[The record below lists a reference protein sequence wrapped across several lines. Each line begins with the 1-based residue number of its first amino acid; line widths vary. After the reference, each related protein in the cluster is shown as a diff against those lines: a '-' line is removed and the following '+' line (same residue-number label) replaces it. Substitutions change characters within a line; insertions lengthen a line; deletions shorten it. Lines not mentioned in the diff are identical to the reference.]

1 VCADRSSSTVTVIL
15 LCTSLYQGLSV
26 FPTMDAAQT
35 QGNTAL
41 FDALHH
47 RYESISTSVQFPLL
61 LVLALLAALR
71 DGKR

>member
-1 VCADRSSSTVTVIL
+1 
-15 LCTSLYQGLSV
+15 V